1 MRPVSALAATLLLSA
16 RPPDPGS
23 PSIIPLGT
31 TLGSL
36 AAAFAAWL
44 CRLPEDQARTVTTR
58 GALLGGGCG
67 VFLYLAMYLL

>member
-1 MRPVSALAATLLLSA
+1 MSALLVALLLA
-16 RPPDPGS
+16 TQPPNPGS

-44 CRLPEDQARTVTTR
+44 CRLPEEEARTVTTR
-58 GALLGGGCG
+58 GALVGGGCG
-67 VFLYLAMYLL
+67 VFLYLAMYLV